1 MRIATALFAALVVG
15 WAAPGSAATVT
26 YYFSGDCAGGGC
38 PTGASFN
45 GILNV
50 DDAGF
55 LANQPVDPA
64 LISDFRVTFGP
75 NSAGLVGPGDFQ
87 AVWGSEQG
95 RLAALQ
101 FTSSDAVDPDTGF
114 AMGIWLQGDGGVLG
128 LLNGSAR
135 ASLVG
140 NCPAAG
146 CAFPNFGDS
155 YANYGAQGVFV
166 PGPMA
171 PVPLPA
177 PFALLVG
184 GVAVLAGLRGRK
196 ALGIGG

>member
-1 MRIATALFAALVVG
+1 MRIAIALLAALVGV

-26 YYFSGDCAGGGC
+26 YYFAGNCAGGGC
-38 PTGASFN
+38 PTGQSFN

-87 AVWGSEQG
+87 AVWGSTQG

-101 FTSSDAVDPDTGF
+101 FTSSDAVDPATGF

-146 CAFPNFGDS
+146 CAFPNFGGD

-171 PVPLPA
+171 PIPLP
-177 PFALLVG
+177 PGLAL
-184 GVAVLAGLRGRK
+184 
-196 ALGIGG
+196 ALGGAGALGALRLRRRRG

>member
-1 MRIATALFAALVVG
+1 MRIATALFAALVFA
-15 WAAPGSAATVT
+15 WAGPGSASTVT

-38 PTGASFN
+38 PTGQSFD

-55 LANQPVDPA
+55 QANQPVDPA
-64 LISDFRVTFGP
+64 LISDFRVTYGT
-75 NSAGLVGPGDFQ
+75 NSVGLVGPGDFQ
-87 AVWGSEQG
+87 AVWGSAQG
-95 RLAALQ
+95 RLSALQ
-101 FTSSDAVDPDTGF
+101 FTTSNAVEPDTGF

-128 LLNGSAR
+128 LLNGSSR

-146 CAFPNFGDS
+146 CAFPSFGDD

-171 PVPLPA
+171 PVPLPPA
-177 PFALLVG
+177 VALMLA
-184 GVAVLAGLRGRK
+184 GVAGLG
-196 ALGIGG
+196 ALRLRHRRRA

>member
-1 MRIATALFAALVVG
+1 MRIATALFAALVLG
-15 WAAPGSAATVT
+15 WAAPGSASTVT
-26 YYFSGDCAGGGC
+26 YYFSGTCAGGGC
-38 PTGASFN
+38 PTGQDFN

-64 LISDFRVTFGP
+64 LISDFRISFGS

-101 FTSSDAVDPDTGF
+101 FTSSNAVDPATGF

-146 CAFPNFGDS
+146 CAFPDFGDS
-155 YANYGAQGVFV
+155 YANYGATGVFV

-171 PVPLPA
+171 PVPLPPA
-177 PFALLVG
+177 VALM
-184 GVAVLAGLRGRK
+184 LAGLAGLGALRLRRGRRI
-196 ALGIGG
+196 A

>member
-1 MRIATALFAALVVG
+1 MRIATALFAALVGV

-26 YYFSGDCAGGGC
+26 YYFAGDCAGGAC
-38 PTGASFN
+38 APGASFS

-50 DDAGF
+50 DDTGF
-55 LANQPVDPA
+55 LAKQPVDPA
-64 LISDFRVTFGP
+64 LISDFRISFGS

-101 FTSSDAVDPDTGF
+101 FTSSNAVDPDTGF

-146 CAFPNFGDS
+146 CAFPNFGDD

-171 PVPLPA
+171 PVPLPPA
-177 PFALLVG
+177 IALLV
-184 GVAVLAGLRGRK
+184 AGIAGLGALRLRGR
-196 ALGIGG
+196 AA